1 VKLLKVLSFIAMLT
15 VMLSAVTPG
24 IAFAQ
29 TPTAPT
35 STAPTQNIVQIA
47 SSNPRLS
54 TLVSAVQ
61 AAGLASTL
69 EGPGPFTVFAPTNA
83 AFKKLGK
90 KTLTALLADPSALS
104 KVLLYHVAPGKLMA
118 ADVVGKS
125 STTTADSNLPI
136 AFQALNGKVFVNNA
150 RILVTDIQATNGV
163 IHVIDTVLQPP
174 TKDIVDTLASRP
186 NFKTLVSAV
195 QAANLAATLK
205 GSGPFTVFAP
215 TNAAFNKLG
224 KKTLAALLAD
234 PSALSKI
241 LTYHVLG
248 SAVYA
253 GDLPNIPS
261 APTVNGA
268 PVVFTFKNNA
278 LFINRAKITVANIVA
293 TNGVIH
299 VIDTVLQPPTKDIVD
314 TLASRPN
321 AKTLVSAVQAA
332 NLAATLKGSGPFTV
346 FAPTDAAFAKLG
358 KKTLNALLADPTTLS
373 SILTYHVLSGEVFSP
388 AAAKLTSA
396 KTVNGA
402 NITISVKKGSLFI
415 NNARVVTAD
424 VLTTNGVIHVIDTVL
439 LPPTP

>member
-1 VKLLKVLSFIAMLT
+1 MKLLKVLSFIAMLT

-186 NFKTLVSAV
+186 N
-195 QAANLAATLK
+195 
-205 GSGPFTVFAP
+205 
-215 TNAAFNKLG
+215 
-224 KKTLAALLAD
+224 
-234 PSALSKI
+234 
-241 LTYHVLG
+241 
-248 SAVYA
+248 
-253 GDLPNIPS
+253 
-261 APTVNGA
+261 
-268 PVVFTFKNNA
+268 
-278 LFINRAKITVANIVA
+278 
-293 TNGVIH
+293 
-299 VIDTVLQPPTKDIVD
+299 
-314 TLASRPN
+314 